1 MALNSLW
8 NRINYGQDVKQADR
22 SDLTMGPHAA
32 LPEGMEPLFGKQFA
46 EAARY
51 ADEVDA
57 DALTIELDQIRHLQ
71 DHGEISLPVAN
82 ELRQR
87 VYVLQMS
94 RGA

>member
-1 MALNSLW
+1 MMKSIPVW
-8 NRINYGQDVKQADR
+8 KQEL
-22 SDLTMGPHAA
+22 SDGVHAA
-32 LPEGMEPLFGKQFA
+32 RLASLYCCAPAETA
-46 EAARY
+46 SEAARY

-57 DALTIELDQIRHLQ
+57 DALSIELDQIRHLQ

-94 RGA
+94 LGE

>member
-1 MALNSLW
+1 MVLNSLW
-8 NRINYGQDVKQADR
+8 NRINHGQDVKQQDR
-22 SDLTMGPHAA
+22 PDITLTHHQA
-32 LPEGMEPLFGKQFA
+32 LPDGMRPLFGGQFA

-57 DALTIELDQIRHLQ
+57 DALSIELDQIRHLQ
-71 DHGEISLPVAN
+71 DHGEISLLVAN

-94 RGA
+94 LGE